1 MLQKDVNEHQ
11 SQCSAIVARCN
22 DCTMVYQRAD
32 ALTQHSDIIC
42 LRREFR
48 NFQQESQRTI
58 QQLTEQLR
66 QAQSK
71 MNFWDSIQFVQS
83 FGFSVKM
90 IKPQH

>member
-1 MLQKDVNEHQ
+1 MICGYQRVKCSGCQLDMLHKDVIEHQ
-11 SQCSAIVARCN
+11 SHCSAIVAKCDNCN
-22 DCTMVYQRAD
+22 MVYQRAD

-58 QQLTEQLR
+58 QQLAVQLR

-71 MNFWDSIQFVQS
+71 MQFRDSI
-83 FGFSVKM
+83 
-90 IKPQH
+90 